1 MTEAGKKDALREAV
15 LGGTPAQRT
24 MVFANSAL
32 AADDICALLIREGA
46 DATCYH
52 SGVTM
57 AERERVLARFQAGEV
72 AVVVCTDAAAR
83 GIDVTDVGHVV
94 QAEFVS
100 GAVDFLHRVGR
111 TVRSH
116 QP

>member
-52 SGVTM
+52 SGVTI

-72 AVVVCTDAAAR
+72 WAWPC
-83 GIDVTDVGHVV
+83 V
-94 QAEFVS
+94 QS
-100 GAVDFLHRVGR
+100 P
-111 TVRSH
+111 T
-116 QP
+116 